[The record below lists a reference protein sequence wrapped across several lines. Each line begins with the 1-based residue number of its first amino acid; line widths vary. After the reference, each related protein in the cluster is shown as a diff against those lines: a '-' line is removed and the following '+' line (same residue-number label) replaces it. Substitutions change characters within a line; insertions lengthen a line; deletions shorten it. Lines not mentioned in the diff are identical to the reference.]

1 MSCRNEIL
9 MEIRSEMFSF
19 FYFSASVWS
28 KIFALIAYFAF
39 HVFRAI
45 RKKSRYWLSC
55 QGSGVPL
62 GCLGWT
68 VGSFQRA
75 VGPGALLWLNLCDV
89 NPSTP
94 AVLRPSVLGGSLRI
108 PCHGSRQFFV
118 WHSPQSGFEICS
130 AAEEVKAERGCTGS
144 CVLFLHLLSCVS
156 WSAEFWLD
164 QVPSPTLTVLSPQE
178 SP

>member
-1 MSCRNEIL
+1 MAASSGHFSEFRPVNPGEECKRWFMSCRNEIL

-75 VGPGALLWLNLCDV
+75 VGPGALLWLNLCEV

-108 PCHGSRQFFV
+108 PCGRKPSVLRVAQSSERSWNLFRSWGS
-118 WHSPQSGFEICS
+118 
-130 AAEEVKAERGCTGS
+130 
-144 CVLFLHLLSCVS
+144 
-156 WSAEFWLD
+156 
-164 QVPSPTLTVLSPQE
+164 
-178 SP
+178 